1 MHKRAKSVKKPTQ
14 EELALWFE
22 FNTNSL
28 IPFIESLSDE
38 HFISDVNPPAYEIDL
53 SMAMA
58 NAGGIKE
65 ATKLLRELIVEEKV
79 QAIQTRWRSFKYRK
93 KNKKT
98 TLQVS
103 QASRRK
109 MLDFVEDAEASG
121 IDEAIDMLL
130 TKKSYDFDL
139 EIAKEKH
146 GERVYDNDESYL
158 CNLLNI
164 LTKRDRERIINEIRL
179 SFLAGWSASKRS
191 RAKKLGANERAA
203 DNYINSIGL
212 EVVEAI
218 DYLDEL
224 D

>member
-1 MHKRAKSVKKPTQ
+1 VAKSSK
-14 EELALWFE
+14 EELELWNE
-22 FNTNSL
+22 FNINSIAPL
-28 IPFIESLSDE
+28 LESLSDE
-38 HFISDVNPPAYEIDL
+38 HYIVDNHPPANEIEL
-53 SMAMA
+53 MTL
-58 NAGGIKE
+58 NAGGIKQ
-65 ATKLLRELIVEEKV
+65 ATQILREFIVEEKV

-103 QASRRK
+103 QASRKK

-146 GERVYDNDESYL
+146 GERIYDNDESYL
-158 CNLLNI
+158 SNLLNI
-164 LTKRDRERIINEIRL
+164 LTKRDRERIIRELRL

-203 DNYINSIGL
+203 DNYIKSIGFV
-212 EVVEAI
+212 VVEAI
-218 DYLDEL
+218 DYLDDL

>member
-1 MHKRAKSVKKPTQ
+1 MYPWSINVRKPTQ

-22 FNTNSL
+22 FNTTSL
-28 IPFIESLSDE
+28 MPFIESLSDE
-38 HFISDVNPPAYEIDL
+38 HFVSDVNPPAYEIEL

-103 QASRRK
+103 QASRKK

-146 GERVYDNDESYL
+146 GVRIYDEDETYL
-158 CNLLNI
+158 NNLLNI
-164 LTKRDRERIINEIRL
+164 LTKRDRERIIDEIKL
-179 SFLAGWSASKRS
+179 AFLAGWSTAKRS
-191 RAKKLGANERAA
+191 RTKKPGANERAA
-203 DNYINSIGL
+203 ESYVVNIKNENS
-212 EVVEAI
+212 
-218 DYLDEL
+218 
-224 D
+224 

>member
-1 MHKRAKSVKKPTQ
+1 MAKLSK
-14 EELALWFE
+14 EELELWNE
-22 FNTNSL
+22 FNINSIAPL
-28 IPFIESLSDE
+28 LESLSDE
-38 HFISDVNPPAYEIDL
+38 HYIVDNHPPANEIEL
-53 SMAMA
+53 MTL
-58 NAGGIKE
+58 NAGGIKQ
-65 ATKLLRELIVEEKV
+65 ATQVLREFIVEEKV

-103 QASRRK
+103 QASRKK

-146 GERVYDNDESYL
+146 GERIYDNDESYL
-158 CNLLNI
+158 SNLLNI
-164 LTKRDRERIINEIRL
+164 LTKRDRERIIRELRL

-203 DNYINSIGL
+203 DNYIKSIGF

-218 DYLDEL
+218 DYLDDL

>member
-1 MHKRAKSVKKPTQ
+1 MAKSSK
-14 EELALWFE
+14 EELELWNE
-22 FNTNSL
+22 FNINSIAPL
-28 IPFIESLSDE
+28 LESLSDE
-38 HFISDVNPPAYEIDL
+38 HYIVDNHPPANEIEL
-53 SMAMA
+53 MTL
-58 NAGGIKE
+58 NAGGIKQ
-65 ATKLLRELIVEEKV
+65 ATQILREFIVEEKV

-103 QASRRK
+103 QASRKK

-146 GERVYDNDESYL
+146 GERIYDNDESYL
-158 CNLLNI
+158 SNLLNI
-164 LTKRDRERIINEIRL
+164 LTKRDRERIIRELRL

-203 DNYINSIGL
+203 DNYIKSIGFV
-212 EVVEAI
+212 VVEAI
-218 DYLDEL
+218 DYLDDL

>member
-1 MHKRAKSVKKPTQ
+1 MYHWSISVKKPTQ

-28 IPFIESLSDE
+28 MPFIESLSDE
-38 HFISDVNPPAYEIDL
+38 HFVSDVNPTAYEIEL
-53 SMAMA
+53 NMAMA
-58 NAGGIKE
+58 HAGGIKE

-103 QASRRK
+103 QASRKK

-139 EIAKEKH
+139 EYAKEKH
-146 GERVYDNDESYL
+146 GERLYDDEGSYL
-158 CNLLNI
+158 NNLLNI
-164 LTKRDRERIINEIRL
+164 LTKRDRERIISEIKL
-179 SFLAGWSASKRS
+179 AFLAGWSAAKRS
-191 RAKKLGANERAA
+191 RTKKPGANEIAA
-203 DNYINSIGL
+203 ESYVGNMKNEDN
-212 EVVEAI
+212 
-218 DYLDEL
+218 
-224 D
+224 

>member
-1 MHKRAKSVKKPTQ
+1 MAKSSK
-14 EELALWFE
+14 EELELWNE
-22 FNTNSL
+22 FNINSIAPL
-28 IPFIESLSDE
+28 LESLSDE
-38 HFISDVNPPAYEIDL
+38 HYIVDNHPPANEIEL
-53 SMAMA
+53 MTL
-58 NAGGIKE
+58 NAGGIKQ
-65 ATKLLRELIVEEKV
+65 ATQILREFIVEEKV

-103 QASRRK
+103 QASRKK

-146 GERVYDNDESYL
+146 GERIYDNDESYL
-158 CNLLNI
+158 SNLLNI
-164 LTKRDRERIINEIRL
+164 LTKRDRERIIRELRL

-203 DNYINSIGL
+203 DNYIKSIGF

-218 DYLDEL
+218 DYLDDL